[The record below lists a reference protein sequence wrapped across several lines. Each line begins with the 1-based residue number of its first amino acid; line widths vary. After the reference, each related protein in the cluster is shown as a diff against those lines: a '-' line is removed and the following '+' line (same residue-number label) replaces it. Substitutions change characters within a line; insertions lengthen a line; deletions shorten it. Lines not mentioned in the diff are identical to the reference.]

1 MARTLLDAL
10 KDRGARNRFQRER
23 ARGRVEG
30 FWIAAVM
37 TIIALVADRGC
48 HDYYRARRGQLPIP
62 VGIRLVDWRRG
73 VRVGSAP

>member
-1 MARTLLDAL
+1 MAKPGDKEREGLMARTLLDAL

-37 TIIALVADRGC
+37 TIIALVAASYLFPSGF
-48 HDYYRARRGQLPIP
+48 AWLIG
-62 VGIRLVDWRRG
+62 GAG
-73 VRVGSAP
+73 